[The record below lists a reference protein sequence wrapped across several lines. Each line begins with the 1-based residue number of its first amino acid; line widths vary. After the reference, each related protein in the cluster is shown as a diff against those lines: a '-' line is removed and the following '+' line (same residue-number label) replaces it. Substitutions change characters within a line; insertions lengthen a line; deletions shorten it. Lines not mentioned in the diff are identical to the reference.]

1 MYLTEENINK
11 NPFKQ
16 FEIWFEEAKK
26 IGLKDPN
33 AMNVAS
39 ATKSGIP
46 SSRMVLLKAYSEEGF
61 IFYTNYT
68 SRKSGEIL
76 DNPIVAL
83 NFFWD
88 ALERQIRIEGEIK
101 KVEKEVS
108 DAYFNSRSRLS
119 QLGAHASNQSQII
132 ENYEELTDKLNSFD
146 EKYKDKDIPRP
157 DHWGGFIVI
166 PSSIEFWQGHDGRL
180 HDRLKFEKAVKLDS
194 TSFAAHVMMS
204 TMSIPNSEKQEL
216 H

>member
-39 ATKSGIP
+39 ATKNGVP
-46 SSRMVLLKAYSEEGF
+46 SSRMVLLKAYSEQGF

-101 KVEKEVS
+101 KVDKEVS
-108 DAYFNSRSRLS
+108 DKYFSSRSRLS
-119 QLGAHASNQSQII
+119 QLGAHASNQSQVI

-146 EKYKDKDIPRP
+146 EQYKDTDIPRP

-180 HDRLKFEKAVKLDS
+180 HDRLKFENEDNNW
-194 TSFAAHVMMS
+194 VMKRLS
-204 TMSIPNSEKQEL
+204 P
-216 H
+216 

>member
-39 ATKSGIP
+39 ATKNGVP
-46 SSRMVLLKAYSEEGF
+46 SSRMVLLKAYSEQGF

-101 KVEKEVS
+101 KVDKEVS
-108 DAYFNSRSRLS
+108 DTYFSSRSRLS
-119 QLGAHASNQSQII
+119 QLGAHASNQSQVI

-146 EKYKDKDIPRP
+146 EQYKDTDIPRP

-180 HDRLKFEKAVKLDS
+180 HDRLKFEKENDNW
-194 TSFAAHVMMS
+194 VMKRLS
-204 TMSIPNSEKQEL
+204 P
-216 H
+216 

>member
-39 ATKSGIP
+39 ATKNGIP
-46 SSRMVLLKAYSEEGF
+46 SSRMVLLKAYSEKGF

-132 ENYEELTDKLNSFD
+132 ENYEELTDKLNSFE

-180 HDRLKFEKAVKLDS
+180 HDRLKFEKENDNW
-194 TSFAAHVMMS
+194 VMKRLS
-204 TMSIPNSEKQEL
+204 P
-216 H
+216 

>member
-180 HDRLKFEKAVKLDS
+180 HDRLKFENENDNW
-194 TSFAAHVMMS
+194 VMKRLS
-204 TMSIPNSEKQEL
+204 P
-216 H
+216 

>member
-39 ATKSGIP
+39 ATKNGVP
-46 SSRMVLLKAYSEEGF
+46 SSRMVLLKAYSEQGF

-101 KVEKEVS
+101 KVDKEVS

-132 ENYEELTDKLNSFD
+132 ENYEELTNKLNSFD
-146 EKYKDKDIPRP
+146 EQYKDKDIPRP

-180 HDRLKFEKAVKLDS
+180 HDRLKFEKENNNWVIKRLS
-194 TSFAAHVMMS
+194 
-204 TMSIPNSEKQEL
+204 P
-216 H
+216 

>member
-1 MYLTEENINK
+1 
-11 NPFKQ
+11 
-16 FEIWFEEAKK
+16 
-26 IGLKDPN
+26 
-33 AMNVAS
+33 MNVAS

-76 DNPIVAL
+76 DNPKVAL

-119 QLGAHASNQSQII
+119 QLGAHASNQSQVI

-146 EKYKDKDIPRP
+146 EKYKDTDIPRP

-180 HDRLKFEKAVKLDS
+180 HDRLKFEKENTNWVLKRLS
-194 TSFAAHVMMS
+194 
-204 TMSIPNSEKQEL
+204 P
-216 H
+216 

>member
-1 MYLTEENINK
+1 MYLTEKNINK

-101 KVEKEVS
+101 KVGKEVS

-166 PSSIEFWQGHDGRL
+166 PRTIEFWQGHDGRL
-180 HDRLKFEKAVKLDS
+180 HDRLKFEKENTNWVLKRLS
-194 TSFAAHVMMS
+194 
-204 TMSIPNSEKQEL
+204 P
-216 H
+216 

>member
-108 DAYFNSRSRLS
+108 DTYFNSRSRLS
-119 QLGAHASNQSQII
+119 QLGAHASNQSQVI
-132 ENYEELTDKLNSFD
+132 ENYEELTTKLNSFD
-146 EKYKDKDIPRP
+146 EQFKDTDIPRP

-180 HDRLKFEKAVKLDS
+180 HDRLKFEKENDNWAMKRLS
-194 TSFAAHVMMS
+194 
-204 TMSIPNSEKQEL
+204 P
-216 H
+216 

>member
-146 EKYKDKDIPRP
+146 EQYKDKDIPRP
-157 DHWGGFIVI
+157 DHWGGLIVI

-180 HDRLKFEKAVKLDS
+180 HDRLKFEKENTNWVLKRLS
-194 TSFAAHVMMS
+194 
-204 TMSIPNSEKQEL
+204 P
-216 H
+216 

>member
-1 MYLTEENINK
+1 MLECCLSNE
-11 NPFKQ
+11 
-16 FEIWFEEAKK
+16 
-26 IGLKDPN
+26 
-33 AMNVAS
+33 
-39 ATKSGIP
+39 KSIP

-88 ALERQIRIEGEIK
+88 ALERQIRVEGEIK

-146 EKYKDKDIPRP
+146 EKYKDTDIPRP

-180 HDRLKFEKAVKLDS
+180 HDRLKFEKKMI
-194 TSFAAHVMMS
+194 TG
-204 TMSIPNSEKQEL
+204 Q
-216 H
+216 

>member
-1 MYLTEENINK
+1 MNEK
-11 NPFKQ
+11 NTLGLNNCFLDLSDPFELFGK
-16 FEIWFEEAKK
+16 WFEEAKK
-26 IGLKDPN
+26 SEPNDPN
-33 AMNVAS
+33 ALALS
-39 ATKSGIP
+39 TSTKDGIP
-46 SSRMVLLKAYSEEGF
+46 SVRMVLLKGFNSNGF

-146 EKYKDKDIPRP
+146 EKYKDTDIPRP

-180 HDRLKFEKAVKLDS
+180 HDRLKFEKENDNW
-194 TSFAAHVMMS
+194 VMKRLS
-204 TMSIPNSEKQEL
+204 P
-216 H
+216 

>member
-132 ENYEELTDKLNSFD
+132 ENYEELTDKLNSFE

-180 HDRLKFEKAVKLDS
+180 HDRLKFEKENTNWILKRLS
-194 TSFAAHVMMS
+194 
-204 TMSIPNSEKQEL
+204 P
-216 H
+216 

>member
-119 QLGAHASNQSQII
+119 QLGAHASNQSQVI
-132 ENYEELTDKLNSFD
+132 ENYEELTNKLNSFD
-146 EKYKDKDIPRP
+146 EQYKDADIPRP

-180 HDRLKFEKAVKLDS
+180 HDRLKFKKENDNW
-194 TSFAAHVMMS
+194 VMKRLS
-204 TMSIPNSEKQEL
+204 P
-216 H
+216 

>member
-101 KVEKEVS
+101 KVEEEVS

-166 PSSIEFWQGHDGRL
+166 PSTIEFWQGHDGRL
-180 HDRLKFEKAVKLDS
+180 HDRLKFEKENTNWILKRLS
-194 TSFAAHVMMS
+194 
-204 TMSIPNSEKQEL
+204 P
-216 H
+216 

>member
-88 ALERQIRIEGEIK
+88 ALERQIRVEGEIK

-119 QLGAHASNQSQII
+119 QLGAHASNQSQVI
-132 ENYEELTDKLNSFD
+132 ENYEELTNKLNSFD
-146 EKYKDKDIPRP
+146 EQYKDADIPRP

-180 HDRLKFEKAVKLDS
+180 HDRLKFEKENNNWVLKRLS
-194 TSFAAHVMMS
+194 
-204 TMSIPNSEKQEL
+204 P
-216 H
+216 

>member
-119 QLGAHASNQSQII
+119 QLGAHASNQSQVI
-132 ENYEELTDKLNSFD
+132 ENYEELTNKLNSFD
-146 EKYKDKDIPRP
+146 EQYKDADIPRP

-180 HDRLKFEKAVKLDS
+180 HDRLKFENENNNW
-194 TSFAAHVMMS
+194 VMRRLS
-204 TMSIPNSEKQEL
+204 P
-216 H
+216 

>member
-146 EKYKDKDIPRP
+146 EKYKDTDIPRP

-180 HDRLKFEKAVKLDS
+180 HDRLKFEKENDNWAMKRLS
-194 TSFAAHVMMS
+194 
-204 TMSIPNSEKQEL
+204 P
-216 H
+216 

>member
-39 ATKSGIP
+39 ATKNGVP
-46 SSRMVLLKAYSEEGF
+46 SSRMVLLKAYSEQGF

-101 KVEKEVS
+101 KVDKEVS

-132 ENYEELTDKLNSFD
+132 ENYEELTNKLNSFD
-146 EKYKDKDIPRP
+146 EQYKDKDIPRP
-157 DHWGGFIVI
+157 NHWGGFIVI

-180 HDRLKFEKAVKLDS
+180 HDRLKFEKENDNW
-194 TSFAAHVMMS
+194 VMKRLS
-204 TMSIPNSEKQEL
+204 P
-216 H
+216 

>member
-46 SSRMVLLKAYSEEGF
+46 SSRMVLLKAYSEQGF

-76 DNPIVAL
+76 DNPMVAL

-146 EKYKDKDIPRP
+146 EQFKNKDIPRP

-180 HDRLKFEKAVKLDS
+180 HDRLKFEKENDNW
-194 TSFAAHVMMS
+194 VMKRLS
-204 TMSIPNSEKQEL
+204 P
-216 H
+216 